1 MYICQLIWA
10 FTKPILLYHCVYAY
24 ISACIFM
31 TNKSGMTFIF
41 VNKNWYGKPTE
52 HPGQSSHTTGV
63 NLSLQKVHLAC
74 WGQYVGFH

>member
-1 MYICQLIWA
+1 
-10 FTKPILLYHCVYAY
+10 
-24 ISACIFM
+24 M